1 MAMLLTDE
9 YTTIEVLWTFSE
21 FLEGFAMVPQYASS
35 LFAALVCNF
44 FTILA
49 SLQAGKIPD
58 GKRKRQRI
66 LVSTVVNM
74 HQQTDLV
81 KW

>member
-1 MAMLLTDE
+1 
-9 YTTIEVLWTFSE
+9 
-21 FLEGFAMVPQYASS
+21 MVPQYASS